1 MHKFKC
7 NYYMLLLEVSVCYL
21 RFANSTLIRL
31 PTCVIR
37 YLECNYYMLLL
48 EVSVCYLR
56 FANSTLIRLPTC
68 VIRYL
73 VPCLCSV
80 GATMMIR
87 TKQRRQTHSTME
99 RDKYEG
105 PEDVFPLPPSSFAPF
120 YVTRSLKK
128 LYKRGP
134 GSI

>member
-7 NYYMLLLEVSVCYL
+7 NYHILLLKVSVYYP
-21 RFANSTLIRL
+21 RFANSTLIR
-31 PTCVIR
+31 
-37 YLECNYYMLLL
+37 YQ
-48 EVSVCYLR
+48 S
-56 FANSTLIRLPTC
+56 A
-68 VIRYL
+68 IRYL
-73 VPCLCSV
+73 VPCLCSA

-87 TKQRRQTHSTME
+87 TKQRRQARSTME

-120 YVTRSLKK
+120 YVTRPLKK
-128 LYKRGP
+128 LYKRGL